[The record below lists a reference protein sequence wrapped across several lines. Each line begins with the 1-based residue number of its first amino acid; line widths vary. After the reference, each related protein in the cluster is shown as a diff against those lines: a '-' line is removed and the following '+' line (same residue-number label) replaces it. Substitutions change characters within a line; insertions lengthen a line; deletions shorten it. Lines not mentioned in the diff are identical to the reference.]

1 LGRRQRRARAQAAEE
16 TPRRKRWCWAHT
28 NAKRIRVT
36 VKVSPSSS
44 MAAAERAVT
53 SKSFRAI
60 LPSMSADDVTKLRRY
75 CAENFA
81 ASAVFVDSP
90 GERASEA
97 LAEVVWLGTRDRT
110 RAVTSHRRSARAVLV
125 KLHIPTAGLK
135 GTWLVLDTDEAVR
148 VAAAHHGVERG
159 MHLCYQE
166 QSAIESLA
174 SRAAFSSSVADD
186 AVVQGSRAPRE
197 AARAQAVAPRC
208 KEGVDEEDP
217 DVKVIVLGNSHRG
230 GAASSFSSFSFEVL
244 R

>member
-1 LGRRQRRARAQAAEE
+1 MGCRKCGVGAQAAEE
-16 TPRRKRWCWAHT
+16 TPRRERWCWAHT

-44 MAAAERAVT
+44 MVAVERAPI

-90 GERASEA
+90 KCASAA
-97 LAEVVWLGTRDRT
+97 LAEVVWLATRDRT
-110 RAVTSHRRSARAVLV
+110 RAVTSHRRSARAVLA
-125 KLHIPTAGLK
+125 KLRIPTAGLK

-148 VAAAHHGVERG
+148 VAAAHRVDRP
-159 MHLCYQE
+159 MHFCYQT

-174 SRAAFSSSVADD
+174 HRAAFSSSAADD
-186 AVVQGSRAPRE
+186 AALRG
-197 AARAQAVAPRC
+197 AARAGDTTPRC
-208 KEGVDEEDP
+208 KEDVDEDP
-217 DVKVIVLGNSHRG
+217 NVKVIVLGNSHRG
-230 GAASSFSSFSFEVL
+230 GAASSFSFEVL

>member
-1 LGRRQRRARAQAAEE
+1 
-16 TPRRKRWCWAHT
+16 
-28 NAKRIRVT
+28 
-36 VKVSPSSS
+36 
-44 MAAAERAVT
+44 MAAVRGAAT

-60 LPSMSADDVTKLRRY
+60 LPNMSADDVTKLRRY

-97 LAEVVWLGTRDRT
+97 LAEVVWLATRDRT
-110 RAVTSHRRSARAVLV
+110 RAVTSHRRSARAVLA

-148 VAAAHHGVERG
+148 VAAAHRVDRP
-159 MHLCYQE
+159 MHLCYQA

-174 SRAAFSSSVADD
+174 PRAAFRSSVADE
-186 AVVQGSRAPRE
+186 AVLQGSRALRG
-197 AARAQAVAPRC
+197 AARAGDTTPRSN
-208 KEGVDEEDP
+208 EDVDEDP
-217 DVKVIVLGNSHRG
+217 NVKVIALGNSHRG
-230 GAASSFSSFSFEVL
+230 GAASSFSFEVL

>member
-1 LGRRQRRARAQAAEE
+1 
-16 TPRRKRWCWAHT
+16 
-28 NAKRIRVT
+28 
-36 VKVSPSSS
+36 
-44 MAAAERAVT
+44 MAAVRGAAT

-60 LPSMSADDVTKLRRY
+60 LPNMSADDVTKLRRY

-97 LAEVVWLGTRDRT
+97 LAEVVWLATRDRT
-110 RAVTSHRRSARAVLV
+110 RAVTSHRRSARAVLA

-135 GTWLVLDTDEAVR
+135 GTWLVLDTDVAVR
-148 VAAAHHGVERG
+148 VAAAHHGVHRPV
-159 MHLCYQE
+159 HLYYQA

-174 SRAAFSSSVADD
+174 PRAAFSNSVADE
-186 AVVQGSRAPRE
+186 AVLQGSRALRGV
-197 AARAQAVAPRC
+197 ARAGDTTPRG
-208 KEGVDEEDP
+208 KEDVEEDS

-230 GAASSFSSFSFEVL
+230 GAASSFSFEVL

>member
-1 LGRRQRRARAQAAEE
+1 
-16 TPRRKRWCWAHT
+16 
-28 NAKRIRVT
+28 
-36 VKVSPSSS
+36 
-44 MAAAERAVT
+44 MAAVERAAI

-90 GERASEA
+90 GERASAA
-97 LAEVVWLGTRDRT
+97 LAEVVWLATRDRT
-110 RAVTSHRRSARAVLV
+110 RAVTSHRRSARAVLA
-125 KLHIPTAGLK
+125 KLRIPTAGLK
-135 GTWLVLDTDEAVR
+135 GTWLVLETDEAVR
-148 VAAAHHGVERG
+148 GAAAHHSADRP
-159 MHLCYQE
+159 MQLRHQA

-174 SRAAFSSSVADD
+174 PRAAFSSSVAAD

-208 KEGVDEEDP
+208 KEDVDEDP
-217 DVKVIVLGNSHRG
+217 NVKVIVLGNSHRG
-230 GAASSFSSFSFEVL
+230 GAASSFSFEVL

>member
-1 LGRRQRRARAQAAEE
+1 MLGARRIR
-16 TPRRKRWCWAHT
+16 
-28 NAKRIRVT
+28 AKRIPIT
-36 VKVSPSSS
+36 VKASPWSS
-44 MAAAERAVT
+44 MAAVKGAAT

-60 LPSMSADDVTKLRRY
+60 LPHMAADDVTKLRRY

-90 GERASEA
+90 GERASAA
-97 LAEVVWLGTRDRT
+97 LAEVVWLATRDRT
-110 RAVTSHRRSARAVLV
+110 RAVTSHRRSARAVLA
-125 KLHIPTAGLK
+125 KLRIPTAGLK

-148 VAAAHHGVERG
+148 VAAAHHRVDRP
-159 MHLCYQE
+159 MQLRHQA

-174 SRAAFSSSVADD
+174 PRAAFSSSVADD
-186 AVVQGSRAPRE
+186 AVLQGSRAPRE

-208 KEGVDEEDP
+208 KEGGDEDP

-230 GAASSFSSFSFEVL
+230 GAASSFSFEVL

>member
-1 LGRRQRRARAQAAEE
+1 
-16 TPRRKRWCWAHT
+16 
-28 NAKRIRVT
+28 
-36 VKVSPSSS
+36 
-44 MAAAERAVT
+44 MAAADGAAT

-60 LPSMSADDVTKLRRY
+60 LPNLAAEHVTKLQRY

-97 LAEVVWLGTRDRT
+97 LAEVVWLATRDRT

-148 VAAAHHGVERG
+148 VAAAHHRVDRP
-159 MHLCYQE
+159 MHFCYQA
-166 QSAIESLA
+166 QSAILA
-174 SRAAFSSSVADD
+174 PRAALSSSAADD
-186 AVVQGSRAPRE
+186 AALRG
-197 AARAQAVAPRC
+197 AARAGDTTPRSN
-208 KEGVDEEDP
+208 EDVDEDP
-217 DVKVIVLGNSHRG
+217 NVKVIVLGNSLRG
-230 GAASSFSSFSFEVL
+230 GAASGFSFEVL